1 MKTETRA
8 VENELLDEA
17 PDGKQLKVLTH
28 KLITHG
34 RDTGDDPDTQNI
46 STISSAA
53 PADTHT
59 HTHTYQTEASISVTV
74 SN

>member
-46 STISSAA
+46 STSR
-53 PADTHT
+53 
-59 HTHTYQTEASISVTV
+59 YQSQFLIEHQAV
-74 SN
+74 